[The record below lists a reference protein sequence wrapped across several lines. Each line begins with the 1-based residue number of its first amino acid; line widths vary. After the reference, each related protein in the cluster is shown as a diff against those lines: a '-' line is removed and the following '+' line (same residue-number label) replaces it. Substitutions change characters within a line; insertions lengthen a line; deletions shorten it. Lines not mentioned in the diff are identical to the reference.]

1 MSISLLAAAAGLV
14 IALAGTIA
22 LAIRCARMPRTDL
35 IAWTCAMFG
44 LAVALAAQT
53 EGFAAGFSQTTFRAV
68 QLGAQVIATLG
79 LSLGLAEV
87 AARGLPMRFAARLA
101 VSALGVVS
109 TVILATDPLGSA
121 AFSKTFPAASAYY
134 QPISNSLLIYVLAP
148 FTAIVALIA
157 ISVTA
162 GRARHDPAWRAT
174 LPAVAAA
181 GSAALA
187 LAVPGLAGLAGGTK
201 AGGGAVASAF
211 PGLCVLAVVLT
222 WLAVSVVRRIR
233 LDVVHQQGAEDEDG
247 WGGHR
252 SWAGDETGDYD
263 PLTDAGGRGRYAANG
278 SYQRYAGD
286 QAYGDDTGY
295 EQGGYRQY
303 ADDRG
308 YGGPDDGRGG
318 DDRYVRADDG
328 YGGPDDH
335 YADADGGYGGPEAGY
350 RGPGDGY
357 GDPGGRYEGDR
368 YDPDGYGPAPAGGDY
383 DHAAPGGSPPGPT
396 LPPGTAGVPPGQA
409 GAPLSPVGMPP
420 GPVAAPPGTPGMPPG
435 LLPGASAVVP
445 GQPGLPSADDHA
457 AWSRLFGQIA
467 IYTLLEDRVDAFDDL
482 TAEVVELVS
491 TREPDT
497 LVYIVHA
504 VPSAPM
510 QRILYEVY
518 RDREAYEEHRRQP
531 YIAKFEVDRRPYV
544 LATNVIELGLQ
555 RAKVSPRRSAAD
567 LLSGPPGGAPPAA
580 PGGAAPGGQPS
591 AARPGAAGPGMAGPG
606 GTHGASGTHGAGAPR
621 SAAGPGRRAAGPGG
635 GTARLGHGSHRLP

>member
-286 QAYGDDTGY
+286 
-295 EQGGYRQY
+295 
-303 ADDRG
+303 G
-308 YGGPDDGRGG
+308 YGGPG
-318 DDRYVRADDG
+318 DRY
-328 YGGPDDH
+328 
-335 YADADGGYGGPEAGY
+335 ES
-350 RGPGDGY
+350 
-357 GDPGGRYEGDR
+357 DR

-383 DHAAPGGSPPGPT
+383 DDAAPGGSPPGPT
-396 LPPGTAGVPPGQA
+396 VPPGTAGVPPGQA

-445 GQPGLPSADDHA
+445 GQPGLPSADDPA

>member
-263 PLTDAGGRGRYAANG
+263 PLTGAGGRGRYAANG

-328 YGGPDDH
+328 
-335 YADADGGYGGPEAGY
+335 
-350 RGPGDGY
+350 
-357 GDPGGRYEGDR
+357 
-368 YDPDGYGPAPAGGDY
+368 
-383 DHAAPGGSPPGPT
+383 
-396 LPPGTAGVPPGQA
+396 
-409 GAPLSPVGMPP
+409 
-420 GPVAAPPGTPGMPPG
+420 
-435 LLPGASAVVP
+435 
-445 GQPGLPSADDHA
+445 
-457 AWSRLFGQIA
+457 
-467 IYTLLEDRVDAFDDL
+467 
-482 TAEVVELVS
+482 
-491 TREPDT
+491 
-497 LVYIVHA
+497 
-504 VPSAPM
+504 
-510 QRILYEVY
+510 
-518 RDREAYEEHRRQP
+518 
-531 YIAKFEVDRRPYV
+531 
-544 LATNVIELGLQ
+544 
-555 RAKVSPRRSAAD
+555 
-567 LLSGPPGGAPPAA
+567 
-580 PGGAAPGGQPS
+580 
-591 AARPGAAGPGMAGPG
+591 
-606 GTHGASGTHGAGAPR
+606 
-621 SAAGPGRRAAGPGG
+621 
-635 GTARLGHGSHRLP
+635 

>member
-44 LAVALAAQT
+44 LAVALAAQTEGFAAGFSQTTFRAVQLGAQVIATLGLSLGLAEVAARGLPMRFAAQT

-222 WLAVSVVRRIR
+222 WLAVSLVRRIR

-263 PLTDAGGRGRYAANG
+263 PLTGAGGRGRYAANG

-368 YDPDGYGPAPAGGDY
+368 YDPDGYGPAPAGGNY
-383 DHAAPGGSPPGPT
+383 DHAAPGGSPPGP
-396 LPPGTAGVPPGQA
+396 
-409 GAPLSPVGMPP
+409 
-420 GPVAAPPGTPGMPPG
+420 
-435 LLPGASAVVP
+435 
-445 GQPGLPSADDHA
+445 
-457 AWSRLFGQIA
+457 
-467 IYTLLEDRVDAFDDL
+467 
-482 TAEVVELVS
+482 
-491 TREPDT
+491 
-497 LVYIVHA
+497 
-504 VPSAPM
+504 
-510 QRILYEVY
+510 
-518 RDREAYEEHRRQP
+518 
-531 YIAKFEVDRRPYV
+531 
-544 LATNVIELGLQ
+544 
-555 RAKVSPRRSAAD
+555 
-567 LLSGPPGGAPPAA
+567 
-580 PGGAAPGGQPS
+580 
-591 AARPGAAGPGMAGPG
+591 
-606 GTHGASGTHGAGAPR
+606 
-621 SAAGPGRRAAGPGG
+621 
-635 GTARLGHGSHRLP
+635 

>member
-1 MSISLLAAAAGLV
+1 MSISLLTAAAGLV
-14 IALAGTIA
+14 VALAGTIA
-22 LAIRCARMPRTDL
+22 LAIRCARMPRADL

-44 LAVALAAQT
+44 LAVALAAQVD
-53 EGFAAGFSQTTFRAV
+53 GFAAGFGQTTFRAV

-87 AARGLPMRFAARLA
+87 AARSLPMRFAARLA

-109 TVILATDPLGSA
+109 TVILATDPLGTA
-121 AFSKTFPAASAYY
+121 AFSKTFPAASAHY

-148 FTAIVALIA
+148 FTAVVALIA

-162 GRARHDPAWRAT
+162 GRARRDPAWRAT

-247 WGGHR
+247 WGGRR

-286 QAYGDDTGY
+286 QGYGDDTGY
-295 EQGGYRQY
+295 EQDGYRQY

-318 DDRYVRADDG
+318 GDDRYAGADDG
-328 YGGPDDH
+328 YGGPDDR
-335 YADADGGYGGPEAGY
+335 YADADGGYGGP
-350 RGPGDGY
+350 GD
-357 GDPGGRYEGDR
+357 RYEADDDQSDR
-368 YDPDGYGPAPAGGDY
+368 YDPDGYGPGPTGGDH
-383 DHAAPGGSPPGPT
+383 DDAAPGGSPAGPT
-396 LPPGTAGVPPGQA
+396 VPPGAA
-409 GAPLSPVGMPP
+409 GAPPGRVGAPPSPVGMPP
-420 GPVAAPPGTPGMPPG
+420 GPVAAPLGMPPG
-435 LLPGASAVVP
+435 LLPGASVVVP
-445 GQPGLPSADDHA
+445 GQPGLPSADDHE

-518 RDREAYEEHRRQP
+518 LDREAYEEHRRQP

-555 RAKVSPRRSAAD
+555 RAKVSPGRSAAD
-567 LLSGPPGGAPPAA
+567 LPGGPPGGAPPAA
-580 PGGAAPGGQPS
+580 PGGTAPGGQPS

-606 GTHGASGTHGAGAPR
+606 GTHGAGAPR

-635 GTARLGHGSHRLP
+635 GTASLGHGPPRLP

>member
-14 IALAGTIA
+14 VALAGTIA

-87 AARGLPMRFAARLA
+87 AARSLSMRFAARLA

-148 FTAIVALIA
+148 FTAVVALIA

-222 WLAVSVVRRIR
+222 WLAVSLVRRIR

-286 QAYGDDTGY
+286 QGYGDDTGF

-318 DDRYVRADDG
+318 DDRYAGAGDG
-328 YGGPDDH
+328 YGGPDDR

-350 RGPGDGY
+350 RGPGGGY
-357 GDPGGRYEGDR
+357 GGPGDRYESDR

-383 DHAAPGGSPPGPT
+383 DDAAPGGSPPGPT
-396 LPPGTAGVPPGQA
+396 VPPGTAGVPPGQA

-420 GPVAAPPGTPGMPPG
+420 GPVAAPLGTPGMPPG

-445 GQPGLPSADDHA
+445 GQPGLPSADDHE

-580 PGGAAPGGQPS
+580 PGGAAPGG
-591 AARPGAAGPGMAGPG
+591 A
-606 GTHGASGTHGAGAPR
+606 HGAGAPR

-635 GTARLGHGSHRLP
+635 GTASLGHGSHRLP